1 MVKRQMK
8 FSQFSTLAVWVVTL
22 TATPA
27 LAQSGGREAQIVVD
41 GNTNEVL
48 YENNAQALRRPA
60 SITKVMTLYLLFD
73 ALKQGKISWN
83 DRISFSQNASNQ
95 PPTKL
100 SVRAGGS
107 IPIQTAVEALVLRS
121 ANDVATAVAENL
133 AGSEANFANLMTQKA
148 RELGMGNTTFRN
160 ASGLPHEAQR
170 TTAEDLAKLAIAI
183 HRDFP
188 DQYHWFSAQ
197 QMSWNG
203 QIITG
208 HNHLIKRMPGM
219 DGLKTGYTRLSGFNL
234 AATTQRGGRRIVT
247 VVLGG
252 SNRFERDD
260 LVEQLTESAFRNLGR
275 GAPQFALNTIA
286 YDYRFAD
293 SRDAADAAALI
304 MDGSTRVGAAS
315 RSVGFAMAGTG
326 RQLQFDRSS
335 SPFQIADMS
344 RTNGPTGGTRTYSD
358 EGASG
363 SGDEGEDDSAQPVTM
378 AAATK
383 VKALA
388 AMPVRVAQQA
398 LAKRTPKPVPVPVPV
413 PASVPVSV
421 PVVFASATPAQTS
434 PAPASSIAVAS
445 LRGRV
450 DGATVPSGSNT
461 DIVQASSFV
470 NQTRQSQN
478 EGVAASP
485 NAPADTPATE
495 VAQAQSA
502 PPQMEAMPSTQL
514 AQINAAQAPEALN
527 GTINLSGG
535 PVLAQTEPMTPISG
549 STAPAMADVQQPA
562 PTPALGTQ
570 MAELGTTPEM
580 GGAQSQTDA
589 PLSSPSSAQ
598 APTETAVPATEVPVA
613 ARAMAQVSESKVL
626 NQRQEAAR
634 QRILARQKAQKD
646 KEAKAIQLAEKN
658 EQDARARA
666 ASQEKVRQSQALAAR
681 GQAIVQVGAFKRK
694 TDASAA
700 ITQFA
705 RYFPTFAQQEVTSVS
720 RHDGVWYR
728 ARFAG
733 LGAMAAKEA
742 CTMVVGRGG
751 ACQIV
756 NN

>member
-1 MVKRQMK
+1 MVRRQMK
-8 FSQFSTLAVWVVTL
+8 FTQFSTLAVWVVTL

-83 DRISFSQNASNQ
+83 DRIAFSQNASNQ

-121 ANDVATAVAENL
+121 ANDVATAIAENL

-219 DGLKTGYTRLSGFNL
+219 DGLKTGYTRMSGFNL
-234 AATTQRGGRRIVT
+234 AATTQRGGQRIVT

-260 LVEQLTESAFRNLGR
+260 LVEQLTESAFHSIGR
-275 GAPQFALNTIA
+275 GAPQFALNAIA
-286 YDYRFAD
+286 YDYRFRD
-293 SRDAADAAALI
+293 TRDAADAAALI
-304 MDGSTRVGAAS
+304 MDSSTRAGAAS
-315 RSVGFAMAGTG
+315 RSVGFTMVGTG
-326 RQLQFDRSS
+326 RQLRFDRSS

-344 RTNGPTGGTRTYSD
+344 RSNRPTGGTRTFYD
-358 EGASG
+358 DAASG
-363 SGDEGEDDSAQPVTM
+363 SGDEGEEDVAQPVTM
-378 AAATK
+378 ADATK
-383 VKALA
+383 VKVMA
-388 AMPVRVAQQA
+388 AMPVRVMQQA
-398 LAKRTPKPVPVPVPV
+398 IGKRTPKPVPVPVPV
-413 PASVPVSV
+413 SV
-421 PVVFASATPAQTS
+421 PVVFPSAIPAQTA

-450 DGATVPSGSNT
+450 DGMSVPSASHSNAAT
-461 DIVQASSFV
+461 ASAV
-470 NQTRQSQN
+470 VDQGRQSQN
-478 EGVAASP
+478 EDVAASP
-485 NAPADTPATE
+485 AAPAGTAATE
-495 VAQAQSA
+495 VAQAQST
-502 PPQMEAMPSTQL
+502 PPQIEAIPSAQL
-514 AQINAAQAPEALN
+514 AQINASQAPEALN
-527 GTINLSGG
+527 GSINLSND
-535 PVLAQTEPMTPISG
+535 PVLAQTEPMTPISD
-549 STAPAMADVQQPA
+549 STAPVMADAQQPA
-562 PTPALGTQ
+562 PAPALGTQ
-570 MAELGTTPEM
+570 MAELGTTQEL

-589 PLSSPSSAQ
+589 TNSTPSQPQ
-598 APTETAVPATEVPVA
+598 APIETSAPAAEVPVA
-613 ARAMAQVSESKVL
+613 ARALAQIPDPKVL
-626 NQRQEAAR
+626 NQRQEAAQ

-646 KEAKAIQLAEKN
+646 KEAKAIQLAEKK

-666 ASQEKVRQSQALAAR
+666 ASQEKARQSQALAAR

-705 RYFPTFAQQEVTSVS
+705 RYFPSFAQQEVSSVS